1 MYKVKIAV
9 SRVRKFM
16 ANDPIQ
22 YKMLVEIAPHL
33 ISWIINRIIMLPKRI
48 TVTCISYFK
57 AFKKHLSLLG
67 KNNFVKSRNIFYTF
81 VLLYIH

>member
-1 MYKVKIAV
+1 MDNKYDYNVTKTN
-9 SRVRKFM
+9 F
-16 ANDPIQ
+16 
-22 YKMLVEIAPHL
+22 
-33 ISWIINRIIMLPKRI
+33 ISKSLGVIYRNLA
-48 TVTCISYFK
+48 VTCISYFK